1 LISTT
6 FFTQNLSADSYRA
19 NVQTKTAALEQK
31 ALAQALES
39 DSAKYAQ
46 GIAAISSR
54 IGNVRVFMQANR
66 NITNA
71 NTMILASQ
79 NVLSEVNVKLTEMR
93 ALASEAKGKAKA

>member
-1 LISTT
+1 MLISTI

-19 NVQTKTAALEQK
+19 DVQTKTAALKQK
-31 ALAQALES
+31 VLAQALES

-66 NITNA
+66 NITRGQ
-71 NTMILASQ
+71 SQ
-79 NVLSEVNVKLTEMR
+79 TDRDACPRFRGERQS
-93 ALASEAKGKAKA
+93 